1 LFSGP
6 GKCSWWIGKVTD
18 KELYEANL
26 KWAFACTNLKSYYS
40 LRDLHS
46 CLDQNNVGNRYLE
59 GDNLKSRIASR
70 KTASLHATPVVVSL
84 SGAIA
89 VPAAPDMSGA
99 FVRQTIQASP
109 SGVPA
114 AKAAVERPD
123 NATLSGRLKIIL
135 GIADSLADS
144 MDERGTQYG
153 DLLRDHLKDSGLLGL
168 LKTEI
173 SFQTSVSAA
182 PAVRQERDRAVEQ
195 SNNATLSGRI
205 K

>member
-1 LFSGP
+1 M
-6 GKCSWWIGKVTD
+6 D
-18 KELYEANL
+18 
-26 KWAFACTNLKSYYS
+26 
-40 LRDLHS
+40 
-46 CLDQNNVGNRYLE
+46 NRYLE
-59 GDNLKSRIASR
+59 GGDLKSRIASR

-84 SGAIA
+84 PSALA

-99 FVRQTIQASP
+99 FVRQTVQASP
-109 SGVPA
+109 SGAPA
-114 AKAAVERPD
+114 TKAAVTWPD

-135 GIADSLADS
+135 GIVDSLADS

-153 DLLRDHLKDSGLLGL
+153 DVLRDHLEDSGLLNL

-195 SNNATLSGRI
+195 LDNAALSGRLKDI
-205 K
+205 LGIVTSLPDSLDDSRGSYCGDGLRDILQDSGILDLSLSVASP